1 MRQIRHHVI
10 ALVII
15 GCCAL
20 SACGSG
26 SKQAAAIEGDST
38 VAAAADDGS
47 AADATQPASAGGS
60 IDCAAVKAALA
71 KIIIN
76 WQVVIGL
83 SNTPSTEWATIP
95 LGTLSEFGDQL
106 TTVTAA
112 VASDPDAA
120 AALEFMSGANDI
132 VVKGVGGDAAAQ
144 ADLATYMGVDTGA
157 NFAKQQAIATAY
169 QRAGC
174 K

>member
-1 MRQIRHHVI
+1 MRAEV
-10 ALVII
+10 V
-15 GCCAL
+15 
-20 SACGSG
+20 

-38 VAAAADDGS
+38 VAAAADDSSG
-47 AADATQPASAGGS
+47 AADATQPASAGDAS
-60 IDCAAVKAALA
+60 IVAAVKAALA

-144 ADLATYMGVDTGA
+144 DELATYMGSRHRS
-157 NFAKQQAIATAY
+157 QLCQAAGDRHAY